1 MADTPKQ
8 TLGLTTATT
17 IIIGSMI
24 GSGIMLLPATMLGY
38 LPSPILVMGV
48 FVVAAIMTIVGSL
61 TVSELSG
68 MFPGAGGQY
77 LYLRETYGKL
87 PAYLFG
93 WTTVWIVQTGTIAAV
108 AAAFAKLLG
117 RFIDLPGHK
126 TALIIGSWHTGIDL
140 PPWGETYLAVGVIA
154 LLSIVN
160 FYGVRFGGIV
170 QNLSTFA
177 KGAGLA
183 LIVALVFLFAHPI
196 HPFSPVD
203 PPVLQKVEHP
213 AATIITDKLMGSGE
227 IVGGFFLAL
236 SLCLFM
242 YDGWYSASYVAA
254 EVKNP
259 RRNVPLALILGP
271 LITTAIYL
279 AVAGASLFAVPLK
292 EALNLPDGDFLA
304 GHAVVGALGN
314 NAGTIVTILALVS
327 IFGTVNAFVL
337 TSPRIMYA
345 FSRDGYLLRSMGNLD
360 RKRGTPGWGLVFSG
374 LWSCILVFTGAYDQL
389 ANMVIFAVF
398 LFHVPTAWAHIKL
411 RRERP
416 DAERPYRTPGG
427 PIIPILYLLTS
438 VAIIVSN
445 LVLKDYRV
453 YSILA
458 LGVIAIGVPAFFW
471 QERNP
476 RPAEPTSA
484 THGDEQHV

>member
-8 TLGLTTATT
+8 SLGLTTATT
-17 IIIGSMI
+17 VIVGSMI

-38 LPSPILVMGV
+38 LPSPLLVMGV
-48 FVVAAIMTIVGSL
+48 FVVAAIMTIVGAL

-77 LYLRETYGKL
+77 LYLREAYGKL

-108 AAAFAKLLG
+108 AAAFAQVLDRLLVLRG
-117 RFIDLPGHK
+117 ADPLPGHK
-126 TALIIGSWHTGIDL
+126 ADLVLGSWHTGIVF
-140 PPWGETYLAVGVIA
+140 PPWGEAYVAVAVVV
-154 LLSIVN
+154 LLSLVN
-160 FYGVRFGGIV
+160 FFGVRFGGIV

-177 KGAGLA
+177 KAAGLA
-183 LIVALVFLFAHPI
+183 LIVALVFFYAHPTD
-196 HPFSPVD
+196 PFSPVAPTD
-203 PPVLQKVEHP
+203 LQGEVLSTSS
-213 AATIITDKLMGSGE
+213 AI
-227 IVGGFFLAL
+227 GGFFLAL

-279 AVAGASLFAVPLK
+279 AVAGASLYAVPLT
-292 EALNLPDGDFLA
+292 EALNLPTGDYLA
-304 GHAVVGALGN
+304 GHAVAGALGDD
-314 NAGTIVTILALVS
+314 AGTIVTILALVS

-345 FSRDGYLLRSMGNLD
+345 FARDGYVLRSMGKLD
-360 RKRGTPGWGLVFSG
+360 PKRGTPGYGLLLSG
-374 LWSCILVFTGAYDQL
+374 IWSCVLVFTGLYDQL

-398 LFHVPTAWAHIKL
+398 IFHVPTAWAHIKL
-411 RRERP
+411 RRQRP
-416 DAERPYRTPGG
+416 DADRPYRTPGG
-427 PIIPILYLLTS
+427 PVIPILYLLTS
-438 VAIIVSN
+438 VAIVASN
-445 LVLKDYRV
+445 LWLEDYRV
-453 YSILA
+453 YSLLA
-458 LGVIAIGVPAFFW
+458 LGVIVVGVPAFFL
-471 QERNP
+471 QSRNP
-476 RPAEPTSA
+476 RTEHPEPTSS
-484 THGDEQHV
+484 THGDEKHV